1 MRLQKDYLGMPIKY
15 IILRISLLIYMMLSC
30 LAFKSLRVAR
40 PRLFLT
46 SFLSTVHNAKYSDQ
60 HLKPAHLTRIR
71 ELMVKDN
78 IQALLVPTDDPHMS
92 EYTAICFNRR
102 EYVSGFTGSAG
113 TAVITQE
120 TAALFTDGRY
130 YSQAEK
136 ELSSAW
142 ELMRVGLPGVPSTVE
157 YLTKVLS
164 SGSTVGVDAAVHSAD
179 NYRALERELNK
190 KNITLKQL
198 SRNPV
203 DEVWG
208 RNRPS
213 LPTGPVREHPI
224 EYSGKTVTEKL
235 TEIRMKMNENSASF
249 LIITMLDEIAWL
261 FNIRGCDVPCNP
273 VALSYA
279 IVTTGMLIILIQ

>member
-1 MRLQKDYLGMPIKY
+1 
-15 IILRISLLIYMMLSC
+15 
-30 LAFKSLRVAR
+30 
-40 PRLFLT
+40 
-46 SFLSTVHNAKYSDQ
+46 
-60 HLKPAHLTRIR
+60 
-71 ELMVKDN
+71 MVKDN